1 MVSKS
6 LQKKIARRI
15 AVAEQIIQQNKDKQA
30 VELAQQEI
38 MDLSAKYN
46 LTLID
51 MMEIDDMVQ
60 DILKNKLT

>member
-1 MVSKS
+1 MISKS
-6 LQKKIARRI
+6 LKKKIARKI
-15 AVAEQIIQQNKDKQA
+15 AVAEQIIQKNIDKQA

-51 MMEIDDMVQ
+51 MIEIDDMVQ
-60 DILKNKLT
+60 DILKK

>member
-38 MDLSAKYN
+38 MDLSAKYS

-51 MMEIDDMVQ
+51 MIAIDDMVQ
-60 DILKNKLT
+60 DILKK

>member
-51 MMEIDDMVQ
+51 MIEIDDMVQ
-60 DILKNKLT
+60 DILKK

>member
-38 MDLSAKYN
+38 MNLTAKYN

-51 MMEIDDMVQ
+51 MIEIYDMVQ
-60 DILKNKLT
+60 DILKK

>member
-6 LQKKIARRI
+6 LQKKIARKI

-38 MDLSAKYN
+38 MNLTAKYN

-51 MMEIDDMVQ
+51 MIEIDDMVQ
-60 DILKNKLT
+60 DILKK

>member
-51 MMEIDDMVQ
+51 MIAIDDMVQ
-60 DILKNKLT
+60 DILKK

>member
-38 MDLSAKYN
+38 MNLTAKYN

-51 MMEIDDMVQ
+51 MIKIDDMVQ
-60 DILKNKLT
+60 DILKK

>member
-6 LQKKIARRI
+6 LQKKIARKI

-38 MDLSAKYN
+38 MDLSTKYN

-51 MMEIDDMVQ
+51 MIEIDDMVQ
-60 DILKNKLT
+60 DILKK

>member
-38 MDLSAKYN
+38 MNLTTKYN

-51 MMEIDDMVQ
+51 MIEIDDMVQ
-60 DILKNKLT
+60 DILKK

>member
-6 LQKKIARRI
+6 LQKKITRKI

-38 MDLSAKYN
+38 MNLTAKYN

-51 MMEIDDMVQ
+51 MIEIDDMVQ
-60 DILKNKLT
+60 NILKK

>member
-6 LQKKIARRI
+6 LQKKIARKI

-60 DILKNKLT
+60 DILKK

>member
-60 DILKNKLT
+60 DILKK

>member
-6 LQKKIARRI
+6 LRKKIARKI

-60 DILKNKLT
+60 DILKK

>member
-6 LQKKIARRI
+6 LQKKIARKI

-51 MMEIDDMVQ
+51 MMKIDDMVQ
-60 DILKNKLT
+60 DILKK

>member
-38 MDLSAKYN
+38 MNLTAKYN

-60 DILKNKLT
+60 DILKK

>member
-6 LQKKIARRI
+6 LQKKIARKI

-38 MDLSAKYN
+38 MNLTAKYN

-60 DILKNKLT
+60 DILKK

>member
-38 MDLSAKYN
+38 MNLTAKYN

-51 MMEIDDMVQ
+51 MIEIDDMVQ
-60 DILKNKLT
+60 NILKK

>member
-38 MDLSAKYN
+38 MNLTAKYN

-51 MMEIDDMVQ
+51 MIEIDDMVQ
-60 DILKNKLT
+60 DILKK

>member
-1 MVSKS
+1 MISKS
-6 LQKKIARRI
+6 LKKKIARKI

-51 MMEIDDMVQ
+51 MIEIDDMVQ
-60 DILKNKLT
+60 DILKK